1 MVKLHFI
8 GNIAFRVY
16 ANDHRP
22 VHFHVAAPDYQAMV
36 EIKTLV
42 VFRGSIPARDRRA
55 VMEWAETNQEAI
67 RAAWNDLNPALAI

>member
-22 VHFHVAAPDYQAMV
+22 AHFHVVAPDHQAMV
-36 EIKTLV
+36 EIKTWV
-42 VFRGSIPARDRRA
+42 VFRG
-55 VMEWAETNQEAI
+55 
-67 RAAWNDLNPALAI
+67 